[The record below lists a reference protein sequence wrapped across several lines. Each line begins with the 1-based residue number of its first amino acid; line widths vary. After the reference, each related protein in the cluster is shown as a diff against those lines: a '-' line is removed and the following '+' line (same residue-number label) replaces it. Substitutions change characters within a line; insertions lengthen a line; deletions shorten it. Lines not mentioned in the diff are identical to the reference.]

1 MYTML
6 ASRSP
11 ETDHIAIIT
20 VKEKKLSYHRTVRG
34 GIVAA
39 PFMSRSA
46 STGLEAE
53 ATHEIEA
60 SSTP

>member
-1 MYTML
+1 ML
-6 ASRSP
+6 ALRSP
-11 ETDHIAIIT
+11 EADQIAIIT
-20 VKEKKLSYHRTVRG
+20 RKEKKLSYHSTERG
-34 GIVAA
+34 GSVAA